1 MERQQHWESVW
12 ERSDP
17 KRVSWFQA
25 RPDASLRF
33 IEAADLPRTASILDV
48 GGGASSLVDSLL
60 DDGYGH
66 IGVLD
71 LSAHAI
77 ALSRERLGDRADS
90 VEWYVGDVTSFRSP
104 HPWDLWHDRAVLHFL
119 TAPADQLAYRDALL
133 KALAPAGQAVIASF
147 GPDGPLKCSGLDV
160 QRHGADSLQTL
171 LGPELEL
178 VQDEL
183 IEHTTPGGTVQQF
196 FFGRFCRVS

>member
-1 MERQQHWESVW
+1 MERTNHWESVW

-17 KRVSWFQA
+17 TQVSWFQSS
-25 RPDASLRF
+25 PDDSLRF
-33 IEAADLPRTASILDV
+33 IEAADLPKSASILDV
-48 GGGASSLVDSLL
+48 GGGASTLVDSLL

-71 LSAHAI
+71 VSARAI
-77 ALSRERLGDRADS
+77 GLSRERLGSRADT
-90 VEWYVGDVTSFRSP
+90 VEWYVGDVTRFRSP

-119 TAPADQLAYRDALL
+119 TEAADQAAYREALL

-160 QRHGADSLQTL
+160 QRHGTDSLLAL

-196 FFGRFCRVS
+196 FFGRFRRAF

>member
-17 KRVSWFQA
+17 ARVSWFQA

-33 IEAADLPRTASILDV
+33 IEAADLSRTASILDV